1 MTAEEKKLSSWERS
15 RLDSMPWERW
25 QEMLG
30 ISENEIIEKGLGK
43 DLAQGRFTSLIRV
56 YANGDDIRLDG
67 DVSLRAYQKTKD
79 GEFHIEA
86 QGVRDSLYIRSVF
99 GKEIPEAMQNDLKE
113 RGSAGPLEL
122 NGRQQFLAVNP
133 YTKAVVVCPASSLE
147 SELQRRS
154 EVFGHKLSDD
164 DKAVLAK
171 GGVVRDVELEY
182 NGQKRT
188 GDIHFDAFRQCLWA
202 VDRNFAEKIGAKKA
216 ESQDQTQKAA
226 QKAEQKAG
234 KKQEESEKKSR
245 GVHM

>member
-25 QEMLG
+25 QEQLG

-43 DLAQGRFTSLIRV
+43 DLAQGRFISLIRV

-147 SELQRRS
+147 SELQRRN

-171 GGVVRDVELEY
+171 GGVVRNVELEY

-202 VDRNFAEKIGAKKA
+202 VDKNFAEKIGAKKE
-216 ESQDQTQKAA
+216 ESQDQAQKAS
-226 QKAEQKAG
+226 QKAEQKAAQ
-234 KKQEESEKKSR
+234 KQEESGKKSR

>member
-1 MTAEEKKLSSWERS
+1 M
-15 RLDSMPWERW
+15 
-25 QEMLG
+25 
-30 ISENEIIEKGLGK
+30 
-43 DLAQGRFTSLIRV
+43 
-56 YANGDDIRLDG
+56 
-67 DVSLRAYQKTKD
+67 
-79 GEFHIEA
+79 
-86 QGVRDSLYIRSVF
+86 RDSLYIRSVF

-147 SELQRRS
+147 SELQRRN

-202 VDRNFAEKIGAKKA
+202 VDKNFAEKIGAKKA
-216 ESQDQTQKAA
+216 ESQDQTQKAS
-226 QKAEQKAG
+226 QKAEQKAAQ
-234 KKQEESEKKSR
+234 KQEESGKKSR